1 MKIKKILAV
10 VFVVLMLAMTMT
22 SCGMSDSEK
31 VAAQLEKGGSAIES
45 SFSSFKDNYGFDI
58 DYYAK
63 DCSIV
68 LEVNIGTEVADVDT
82 VKTQLDTALNSVD
95 STMTASVEQMRKEC
109 PEVESLIFV
118 YVDKDGTELTS
129 KEFK

>member
-1 MKIKKILAV
+1 MKIKRIIAIALMM
-10 VFVVLMLAMTMT
+10 LMLAMTMT

-31 VAAQLEKGGSAIES
+31 VAAYLESGGSSIES
-45 SFSSFKDNYGFDI
+45 AFSSFKTSYGFDI

-68 LEVNIGTEVADVDT
+68 LEVNIGTEVEDVAT
-82 VKTQLDTALNSVD
+82 MGAQLDTALDSIE
-95 STMTASVEQMRKEC
+95 STMTASVEQMQKEC

-118 YVDKDGTELTS
+118 YVDKDGTELAS
-129 KEFK
+129 REFK